1 MRAVASVTG
10 LVFIRA
16 LLSGLAFAAAQG
28 PPPSLFI
35 AGAVLDQSGAPVPS
49 ANVRLLVSGK
59 PVQTFLTD
67 ATGGFRF
74 SGLAPGEYSVEAR
87 REGFKDASAAVRL
100 GSASRAGLVLT
111 LEVAGVTSEIS
122 VSASPAQV
130 SLEPSGN
137 RDAAAVSDSL
147 LEELPVFD
155 QDIVSLMSAFL
166 DAGSVGTGG
175 ASLVVDGMQV
185 NTLGVS
191 ASAIKEVRINQNPY
205 SAEFARPGKGRIE
218 VVTKDAG
225 AAYHGAFNF
234 TFRDSVLNARDY
246 FARVRAPEQR
256 RILEGS
262 LMGPLGRSRKTTFLF
277 SGSRQDDNLQA
288 VVYAQTLSGPV
299 QENTPSPQGLTQL
312 SLRIT
317 RELTPDHT
325 MFWQYDDREYSG
337 RNLGVGGLT
346 LPEAGTNP
354 DHWEREFIV
363 NDRLSLAPHWI
374 NQFQILAGRERQGM
388 TSVSSGPAIV
398 VQGAFT
404 GGGAQTDLLRTEN
417 HIQLNDV
424 VTWSSG
430 KHMLKFGWNVPDWSR
445 RGVDNRN
452 NFGGTFYFSDLQ
464 DYAAQR
470 PYELQIQEGVGHVVY
485 WQKETGLFVQDEF
498 KALPTLSLAIGLRY
512 DWQNYLH
519 DDNNFSPRLGFAY
532 APRHSKTIV
541 LRGGAGVFYDRTGA
555 GPLADL
561 NLYNGQRLLSYLIPN
576 PSYPDPFL
584 SLGPLTSLAPEI
596 VRLDPAVRRPY
607 SIQYGLSVE
616 RQIGEKAT
624 ISTSYRGAVGVDL
637 FRSVD
642 VNAPLPPD
650 YLDRPDPA
658 VGILRQIESAGRQI
672 SNALD
677 VMFQGSLTRSFTGLA
692 QYTFSRTENNTGGIT
707 WFPANQYDLSGEWAR
722 ADSDQ
727 RHKFNMLGSFAVR
740 KKMNLGVGLTLSTGA
755 PYTMTTG
762 TDPYHTG
769 MANARPPG
777 VARNSLQGPGYADL
791 DLRWSR
797 DFNLSKSKD
806 AKGPVATVGFDA
818 FNVMNHVNFAAH
830 VGNVSS
836 PFFGKAVSA
845 LPTRR
850 LQLTARLKF

>member
-1 MRAVASVTG
+1 VAVLDFK
-10 LVFIRA
+10 LVYA
-16 LLSGLAFAAAQG
+16 LLAGLAIAAAQG
-28 PPPSLFI
+28 PAPSLSI
-35 AGAVLDQSGAPVPS
+35 TGTLLDQSGARVPG
-49 ANVRLLVSGK
+49 ATVRLEASGQPVQNLQTDVSG
-59 PVQTFLTD
+59 
-67 ATGGFRF
+67 AFRF
-74 SGLAPGEYSVEAR
+74 SGLAAGNYAVEAQR
-87 REGFKDASAAVRL
+87 DGFKNATALVQL
-100 GSASRAGLVLT
+100 GPRSRAGLVLT
-111 LEVAGVTSEIS
+111 LEVAGVKSEVS
-122 VSASPAQV
+122 VNDSTDQV
-130 SLEPSGN
+130 STETAGN
-137 RDAAAVSDSL
+137 RDAAVVSDKL
-147 LEELPVFD
+147 MEKLPVFD
-155 QDIVSLMSAFL
+155 QDYVSMMSVFL
-166 DAGSVGTGG
+166 DAGSTGTGG
-175 ASLVVDGMQV
+175 SSLVVDGMETS
-185 NTLGVS
+185 TLGVS
-191 ASAIKEVRINQNPY
+191 ASAIQEVRINQNPY

-218 VVTKDAG
+218 IVTKDAG

-234 TFRDSVLNARDY
+234 AFRDSVLNARDY

-262 LMGPLGRSRKTTFLF
+262 LMGPLGRSRKTAFLF

-299 QENTPSPQGLTQL
+299 QENTPSPQGLTQI
-312 SLRIT
+312 SLRISH
-317 RELTPDHT
+317 ELTPDHT
-325 MFWQYDDREYSG
+325 MFWQYDDREYPG

-354 DHWEREFIV
+354 DHWEREFIL
-363 NDRLSLAPHWI
+363 NDKLSLAPQI
-374 NQFQILAGRERQGM
+374 VNQFQILAGREHQAM
-388 TSVSSGPAIV
+388 SSVSSAPAIV

-404 GGGAQTDLLRTEN
+404 GGGAQTDILRTEN

-424 VTWSSG
+424 ITWSAG

-470 PYELQIQEGVGHVVY
+470 PYELQIQQGDGHVVY
-485 WQKETGLFVQDEF
+485 WQKETGLFIQDEF

-519 DDNNFSPRLGFAY
+519 DNDNFSPRLGFAY
-532 APRHSKTIV
+532 APRQSKTIV
-541 LRGGAGVFYDRTGA
+541 LRGGGGVFYDRTGA

-584 SLGPLTSLAPEI
+584 SLGPLASQAPEI

-616 RQIGEKAT
+616 RQIGKKAT
-624 ISTSYRGAVGVDL
+624 LSAGYRGAVGVDL

-650 YLDRPDPA
+650 YLVRPDPA
-658 VGILRQIESAGRQI
+658 VGILRQIESAGRQT

-677 VMFQGSLTRSFTGLA
+677 VTFQGSLTHSFTGLA

-722 ADSDQ
+722 ADFDQ

-740 KKMNLGVGLTLSTGA
+740 NKMNLGVGLTLSTGA

-762 TDPYHTG
+762 TDPYGTG

-777 VARNSLQGPGYADL
+777 VPRNSLQGPGYADL

-797 DFNLSKSKD
+797 DFNLSKSKAD
-806 AKGPVATVGFDA
+806 KGPVATVGFDA
-818 FNVMNHVNFAAH
+818 FNVMNHVNFAAY
-830 VGNVSS
+830 VGDVSS
-836 PFFGKAVSA
+836 PFFGKAISA